1 LGCKVSIQPLAACH
15 RNPQRRYRWKNGT
28 ERDPGWTPLNA
39 TPLHPE
45 YPSQAA
51 IFAGVSTGVF
61 RAVFGEEPGPR
72 LVVVDS
78 ADPKLSRPFESLAA
92 MTEETR
98 LVRIWGGIHFRSS
111 LEASDVMGR
120 QLAESLVANSIRRVR

>member
-1 LGCKVSIQPLAACH
+1 M
-15 RNPQRRYRWKNGT
+15 
-28 ERDPGWTPLNA
+28 
-39 TPLHPE
+39 
-45 YPSQAA
+45 
-51 IFAGVSTGVF
+51 
-61 RAVFGEEPGPR
+61 FGEEPGPR